1 MRVTEE
7 DVINFIKKS
16 IKKRVRKKKV
26 IDKYQSIKEKIA
38 QLEKIEKSLKKH
50 SKKKRSRTLR
60 NNSRSYEPDI
70 KLEPVDVS
78 VGDDVSLD
86 RKYVSELEDSL
97 IYLKKENDL
106 LKKKVKVQVQVPG
119 SVLENNFLKDDRR
132 GSERRDE
139 RDDERKDERNENDER
154 RDERKRERNER
165 NERYDERKRD
175 KIEDSERKKDERRDE
190 RGSERRERN
199 DDGNDERKERERND
213 DGNDER
219 KERERNDE
227 RKERERNDERRG
239 RGERDERYERGER
252 DERYER
258 YEGDDE
264 SDENSEENINGPS
277 ISFDEEEKN
286 AERDYTDDEYTDED
300 YNNYK
305 KGHNDYR
312 KKDSGE
318 KGSKGSKG
326 SKKDNNFFED
336 ISNSFKNMFPQNSNK
351 KPVLFDL

>member
-119 SVLENNFLKDDRR
+119 SVLENNFLRDDRR

-139 RDDERKDERNENDER
+139 RDDERNDERNENDER
-154 RDERKRERNER
+154 RDERKRERN
-165 NERYDERKRD
+165 
-175 KIEDSERKKDERRDE
+175 
-190 RGSERRERN
+190 
-199 DDGNDERKERERND
+199 
-213 DGNDER
+213 
-219 KERERNDE
+219 
-227 RKERERNDERRG
+227 
-239 RGERDERYERGER
+239 
-252 DERYER
+252 
-258 YEGDDE
+258 
-264 SDENSEENINGPS
+264 
-277 ISFDEEEKN
+277 
-286 AERDYTDDEYTDED
+286 
-300 YNNYK
+300 
-305 KGHNDYR
+305 
-312 KKDSGE
+312 
-318 KGSKGSKG
+318 
-326 SKKDNNFFED
+326 
-336 ISNSFKNMFPQNSNK
+336 
-351 KPVLFDL
+351 